1 MPTALD
7 NGVRSPRKLLRAPV
21 QKQIALLRIL
31 VGCGEKA
38 LEAFQA
44 ADNPLDTEFV
54 TDLKLIIERSRDERA
69 VLVEQT
75 RAAD

>member
-1 MPTALD
+1 LFQ
-7 NGVRSPRKLLRAPV
+7 SPRNTVTPPHLLGDRSTAGRAAPHP
-21 QKQIALLRIL
+21 
-31 VGCGEKA
+31 VGCGDKA

-54 TDLKLIIERSRDERA
+54 TELERIIQRSRDELA
-69 VLVEQT
+69 VLVEHM

>member
-1 MPTALD
+1 M
-7 NGVRSPRKLLRAPV
+7 
-21 QKQIALLRIL
+21 
-31 VGCGEKA
+31 VGCGDKA

-54 TDLKLIIERSRDERA
+54 AELGRIIERSRDELA

-75 RAAD
+75 RAAH

>member
-1 MPTALD
+1 
-7 NGVRSPRKLLRAPV
+7 V

-31 VGCGEKA
+31 VGCGDKA

-44 ADNPLDTEFV
+44 SDNPLDTEFV
-54 TDLKLIIERSRDERA
+54 AEFERILERSRDELA
-69 VLVEQT
+69 VLVEHT